1 MADTSIRS
9 TMINPQHVKRSY
21 MLMSFS
27 WRTLLD
33 LSSLL
38 PWAWQQFHGFTLA
51 WSLESSC
58 FTWPA
63 CCPGKNLALMLAG
76 SLHVQGA
83 RDGQNT
89 VQIKRTLQSSVT
101 LQALR
106 GMGCRQR
113 KSGLSP
119 HGSYW
124 HGSWPRCRGTSE
136 SQRCQRHNRSI
147 ALSCCHVKGLFR
159 SFLAFAVMRSLQSP
173 FVQPIL
179 NF

>member
-1 MADTSIRS
+1 
-9 TMINPQHVKRSY
+9 MIKA
-21 MLMSFS
+21 
-27 WRTLLD
+27 LLD

-38 PWAWQQFHGFTLA
+38 SWAWQQFHGFTLA
-51 WSLESSC
+51 WSLDRPVSLDLG
-58 FTWPA
+58 
-63 CCPGKNLALMLAG
+63 CPWKNLALMLAG

-89 VQIKRTLQSSVT
+89 VQIKRTLQLSVT

-113 KSGLSP
+113 KSWLSP

-159 SFLAFAVMRSLQSP
+159 SFLAVAVMRSLQSP